1 MPGSSATP
9 PNSSSPPGL
18 GRRSLF
24 KRVAVTTAAAIA
36 PAAAATQAPNPISRP
51 RERSEVVL
59 EINGQKHRLELEPRV
74 TLLDALREVI
84 GLTGTKKGCNHG
96 QCGACTV
103 LVNGTRV
110 VSCLTL
116 AHMAQGKK
124 ITTIEGLAATVDS
137 ELHPLQQEFI
147 EQDAF
152 QCGFCTSGQ
161 IMSGVGCI
169 SEGHT
174 GDEAEIREH
183 MSGNLCRCAAYP
195 NIVTAIKN
203 TANQS

>member
-1 MPGSSATP
+1 MAAS
-9 PNSSSPPGL
+9 
-18 GRRSLF
+18 
-24 KRVAVTTAAAIA
+24 TAAALA
-36 PAAAATQAPNPISRP
+36 PAAAQTASSAPAQA
-51 RERSEVVL
+51 RERTEVL
-59 EINGQKHRLELEPRV
+59 LSINGQKHRLELEPRV

-103 LVNGTRV
+103 LVDGTRV
-110 VSCLTL
+110 VSCLML
-116 AHMAQGKK
+116 AHVAQGRE
-124 ITTIEGLAATVDS
+124 ITTIEGLADTVDS
-137 ELHPLQQEFI
+137 ALHPLQQEFI
-147 EQDAF
+147 EQDAL

-169 SEGHT
+169 AEGHT
-174 GDEAEIREH
+174 SDEAEIREH

-203 TANQS
+203 TATK